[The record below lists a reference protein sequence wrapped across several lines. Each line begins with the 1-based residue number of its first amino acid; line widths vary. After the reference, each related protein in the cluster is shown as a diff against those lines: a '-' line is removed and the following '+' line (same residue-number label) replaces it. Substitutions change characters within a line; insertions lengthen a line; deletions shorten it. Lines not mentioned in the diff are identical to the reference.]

1 MATVYEY
8 DEPSDTLEVVF
19 VPDVPS
25 IEIRLND
32 QILVHIDQAA
42 RRGVGLTLFG
52 YSVIGQEK
60 EEGPQ
65 NFPLTG
71 LNALD
76 PDQLA
81 LVLEALTTPPVT
93 EILRLNEYPP
103 STVQLVPIPELV
115 YFRNPE
121 AE

>member
-19 VPDVPS
+19 VPDVTS
-25 IEIRLND
+25 TEIKLND
-32 QILVHIDQAA
+32 QILVHIDEEA
-42 RRGVGLTLFG
+42 RRAVGLTLFG

-60 EEGPQ
+60 EGAPQ

-71 LNALD
+71 LNELD
-76 PDQLA
+76 PDKLG
-81 LVLEALTTPPVT
+81 LVLQVLTTPPVT

-103 STVQLVPIPELV
+103 STVEIVPVPELV
-115 YFRNPE
+115 YFRKPE